1 MFLIFNPLLGEHFF
15 RWGWNHQLVMD
26 YSISHEMFG
35 SFYLNQS
42 GWLTEYHSKRSKLQC
57 PHHFHMCWGR
67 SNSQCLH
74 REWPSTQIVGFIY
87 PIIGFV
93 YPPCRPPQL
102 YGVEDSKPSAQK
114 NSRKLEGRRNHPGGW
129 VEIGWI
135 GRKMSCQAGAF
146 SHLDSFTWWFVYF
159 LPW

>member
-57 PHHFHMCWGR
+57 PHHFHMCWDQ

-87 PIIGFV
+87 PNHRVCIPTIPS
-93 YPPCRPPQL
+93 PPAIWSWRFQAECTKKLKETWRKA
-102 YGVEDSKPSAQK
+102 EPSRRLGRNRLDWKK
-114 NSRKLEGRRNHPGGW
+114 NELPSR
-129 VEIGWI
+129 
-135 GRKMSCQAGAF
+135 CF
-146 SHLDSFTWWFVYF
+146 
-159 LPW
+159 